1 VPINCPIRNQKA
13 QACNH
18 QAHPCQSLYP
28 WCLERVAAQVH
39 VLLEPCYI
47 LATCSKLWSISGNVY
62 FFSLKYGNF
71 VVFFTKRPLLDSQ
84 PFSFVAKW
92 PYLAPKRTLFTNR
105 GLSFQFCDIKNLM
118 KISNKLENSIKF
130 TVDKQKSYKKNLF
143 MKIIY
148 ICIHSN
154 DQKSQI
160 HFMPA
165 TWWFFQFF

>member
-1 VPINCPIRNQKA
+1 
-13 QACNH
+13 
-18 QAHPCQSLYP
+18 
-28 WCLERVAAQVH
+28 
-39 VLLEPCYI
+39 
-47 LATCSKLWSISGNVY
+47 
-62 FFSLKYGNF
+62 
-71 VVFFTKRPLLDSQ
+71 LLDSQ
-84 PFSFVAKW
+84 PFSFVAKS
-92 PYLAPKRTLFTNR
+92 PYFAPRRTLFTNR

-130 TVDKQKSYKKNLF
+130 TVDKQKSYKKNLS
-143 MKIIY
+143 MKIVY

>member
-1 VPINCPIRNQKA
+1 MVYIWQCLLFFLEIWQL
-13 QACNH
+13 CGLLH
-18 QAHPCQSLYP
+18 QTTFA
-28 WCLERVAAQVH
+28 
-39 VLLEPCYI
+39 
-47 LATCSKLWSISGNVY
+47 G
-62 FFSLKYGNF
+62 
-71 VVFFTKRPLLDSQ
+71 FTTL
-84 PFSFVAKW
+84 SFVAKW